1 MINDSQ
7 HLEWSLD
14 PESPY
19 FKSLSPSVQQRITC
33 EREIICAIAQAAI
46 DRGFSVSVD
55 NGETFDTGQRVLSAL
70 DALFLR
76 LKVERTQS
84 VKAVFDAL
92 STTDED
98 YIYIHEAGGE
108 PVGYFYCVYGNNGWD
123 VISDYAWIDTAERNT
138 QSVMDELDAAGTA
151 VAEKWE
157 AIL

>member
-46 DRGFSVSVD
+46 DRGLSVSVD
-55 NGETFDTGQRVLSAL
+55 NGETFE
-70 DALFLR
+70 
-76 LKVERTQS
+76 VERTQS

>member
-55 NGETFDTGQRVLSAL
+55 NGETFE
-70 DALFLR
+70 
-76 LKVERTQS
+76 VERTQS

>member
-46 DRGFSVSVD
+46 DRGLYVSVY
-55 NGETFDTGQRVLSAL
+55 NGENFEV
-70 DALFLR
+70 
-76 LKVERTQS
+76 KRTQS

-98 YIYIHEAGGE
+98 YIHIHEAGGK
-108 PVGYFYCVYGNNGWD
+108 PVGSFYCIYGNSGWD
-123 VISDYAWIDTAERNT
+123 VISDYSWIDTAERNT
-138 QSVMDELDAAGTA
+138 QTVMDELDAVGSAA
-151 VAEKWE
+151 ADKWE